1 MDEIST
7 HTLLVTLAVLLV
19 LSGFFSIAETSMMAL
34 NRYRMKHLAKT
45 GHRGARLAA
54 QLLARPDRLLG
65 VVLLGN
71 NLINSAAAALV
82 TYLTFRFFG
91 ESELALYAATVAV
104 TFAILVF
111 SEITPKVIGAT
122 IRSGSPTSPTSSS
135 RRCCGSPIPSSGS

>member
-45 GHRGARLAA
+45 GHRGARLTA

-71 NLINSAAAALV
+71 NLINSASAALV
-82 TYLTFRFFG
+82 TYLSNSHQAIDG
-91 ESELALYAATVAV
+91 GYADYAAMADDHRDNEFAGACFDPSGRYLFVNIQTPGV
-104 TFAILVF
+104 TFAI
-111 SEITPKVIGAT
+111 TGPWDNGAL
-122 IRSGSPTSPTSSS
+122 
-135 RRCCGSPIPSSGS
+135 